1 MDFTLSPEQELIV
14 ETARKIGGSFG
25 PDYWREADRDRRFPR
40 EAWQAVCKC
49 GFAAAAL
56 PQELGGEG
64 LGMLDLV
71 LAVEAMTATGS
82 GVVLAQL
89 FMINSLFGGQGIA
102 RYGNERMKRELL
114 PQIVD
119 GRITLCFA
127 LTEPDTGNNAFNMK
141 AYARRDGHGWR
152 LAGQKVWITAVES
165 ADLMIV
171 VARTKRIEEVA
182 RRTDGIT
189 MFLLD
194 AKREGVRHELIEKAA
209 THPLGSSVVFFDD
222 VRIEPDEVLGTV
234 DGGWPELVELL
245 NGERVITAAGLVGSG
260 ELAIRLAV
268 DYARERKV
276 FGDRPIA
283 SYQGVQFPLA
293 KAHAEIE
300 CARLM
305 NRKAASLM
313 DCGRPFASEANI
325 AKFMAAQAAVDAA
338 DRALQTLGGMGFA
351 CEYHVERIW
360 RDARVFAVAPIP
372 QEMILNFISMY
383 DLGLPRSY

>member
-1 MDFTLSPEQELIV
+1 MDFDLSPEQELIV
-14 ETARKIGGSFG
+14 ETARKVGRSFG
-25 PDYWREADRDRRFPR
+25 PDYWRQVDRDRRFPR
-40 EAWQAVCKC
+40 EAWQAICKS
-49 GFAAAAL
+49 GLAAAAL
-56 PQELGGEG
+56 PQEFGGG
-64 LGMLDLV
+64 GFGMLDLV
-71 LAVEAMTATGS
+71 LAVEAMTASGS

-89 FMINSLFGGQGIA
+89 FMINPLFGGQGIV
-102 RYGNERMKRELL
+102 RYGNARMKREIL
-114 PQIVD
+114 PQIID

-141 AYARRDGHGWR
+141 AYARRDGDGWR
-152 LAGQKVWITAVES
+152 LSGQKVWITAVGS

-171 VARTKRIEEVA
+171 VARTKRIEETA

-189 MFLLD
+189 MFLID
-194 AKREGVRHELIEKAA
+194 AKRAGIRHQSIDKAA
-209 THPLGSSVVFFDD
+209 THPLASSVVFFDD

-245 NGERVITAAGLVGSG
+245 NGERVITAAGLVGAG

-268 DYARERKV
+268 DYAKERKV
-276 FGDRPIA
+276 FAQRPIA

-293 KAHAEIE
+293 KAHAELE

-305 NRKAASLM
+305 NRKAAVLM
-313 DCGRPFASEANI
+313 DRGRPFASEANI
-325 AKFMAAQAAVDAA
+325 AKFMAAQAAVEAA

-360 RDARVFAVAPIP
+360 RDVRVFAVAPIP

>member
-1 MDFTLSPEQELIV
+1 MEFDLSTEQELII
-14 ETARKIGGSFG
+14 ETARKVGRSFG
-25 PDYWREADRDRRFPR
+25 PDYWRDVDRERRFPR
-40 EAWQAVCKC
+40 EAWQAVCRS
-49 GFAAAAL
+49 GLAAAAL
-56 PQELGGEG
+56 PQEFGGGG

-71 LAVEAMTATGS
+71 LAIEAMTAEGS

-89 FMINSLFGGQGIA
+89 FMINPLFGGQGIA
-102 RYGNERMKRELL
+102 RYGNERMKREVL
-114 PQIVD
+114 PQIID

-141 AYARRDGHGWR
+141 AYARRDGEGWR
-152 LAGQKVWITAVES
+152 LSGQKVWITAAGS

-171 VARTKRIEEVA
+171 VARTKRIEEGA

-189 MFLLD
+189 MFMID
-194 AKREGVRHELIEKAA
+194 ARRAGIRHQPIEKAA
-209 THPLGSSVVFFDD
+209 THPLASSTVFFDD
-222 VRIEPDEVLGTV
+222 VRIEPDEALGTV

-260 ELAIRLAV
+260 GLAIRLAV
-268 DYARERKV
+268 DYAKERKV
-276 FGDRPIA
+276 FAGQPIA
-283 SYQGVQFPLA
+283 NYQGVQFPLA
-293 KAHAEIE
+293 KAHAELE

-305 NRKAASLM
+305 NRKAATLM
-313 DCGRPFASEANI
+313 DRGRPFASEANI
-325 AKFMAAQAAVDAA
+325 AKFMAAQAAVEAA

-372 QEMILNFISMY
+372 QEMILNFIAMY